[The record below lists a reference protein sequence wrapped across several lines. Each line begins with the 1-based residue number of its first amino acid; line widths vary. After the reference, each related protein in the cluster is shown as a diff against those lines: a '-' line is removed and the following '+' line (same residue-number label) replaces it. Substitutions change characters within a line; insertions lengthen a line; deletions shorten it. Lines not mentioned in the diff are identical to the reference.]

1 MRYLLDTN
9 ICIAVLR
16 GLFNYDEILRKIAEE
31 DCYISELTRYEL
43 KAGESLARKKQ
54 TGFKNQGLE
63 KLLSLFKI
71 TPISKAIDFA
81 ADEKARLQ
89 LGGTPVDDDFDML
102 IGSTSV
108 VYGMTMVTENV
119 RHFQKIKGIRI
130 ENWIKRK

>member
-9 ICIAVLR
+9 ICIAILR
-16 GLFNYDEILRKIAEE
+16 GLFNYEEILEKIAEE

-43 KAGESLARKKQ
+43 KAGESLARQKQ
-54 TGFKNQGLE
+54 IGFKNQGLE
-63 KLLSLFKI
+63 KLLALFNI
-71 TPISKAIDFA
+71 IPAIDFA

-89 LGGTPVDDDFDML
+89 LAGTPVDDDFDML

-119 RHFQKIKGIRI
+119 RHFKEINGIRI
-130 ENWIKRK
+130 ENWVKRK